1 MNKITYILITV
12 PEYPTPKD
20 VWDLVSN
27 TPNSKVINFYTMD
40 MEDLSIVAKYR
51 ILPRPTL
58 LAMNNTKVVG
68 RFVGPK
74 MPKASA
80 ISKFLG
86 G

>member
-1 MNKITYILITV
+1 MNKINYILVVV
-12 PEYPTPKD
+12 PGYQTPKD
-20 VWDLVSN
+20 VLDLIQR
-27 TPNSKVINFYTMD
+27 TPNSKVIDFYTMD
-40 MEDLSIVAKYR
+40 MEDLSIIAKHR

-68 RFVGPK
+68 RFVGLK

-80 ISKFLG
+80 ISKVLG